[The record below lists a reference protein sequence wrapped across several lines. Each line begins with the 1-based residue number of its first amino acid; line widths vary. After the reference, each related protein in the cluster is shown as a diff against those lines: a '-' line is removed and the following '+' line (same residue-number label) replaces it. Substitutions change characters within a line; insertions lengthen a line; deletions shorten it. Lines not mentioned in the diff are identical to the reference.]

1 MSVSKVIGTAGND
14 ASKRFL
20 GTINKLQSKKKCL
33 AVSFAVPQLQR
44 ALGTILILFKPALRL
59 LQLCFIRV
67 KNISLALS
75 LGIV

>member
-1 MSVSKVIGTAGND
+1 MM
-14 ASKRFL
+14 L
-20 GTINKLQSKKKCL
+20 GTINKLQSIKYCG

-44 ALGTILILFKPALRL
+44 ALGTIFTLFKSALRL

-67 KNISLALS
+67 KDISLALS